1 MTRRPLGRSFDLDA
15 ATTSGALAAVVGL
28 SAWATPF
35 FDGLTVAL
43 AALALVTGLVR
54 RLSGR
59 AAVLGALRPFD
70 RLGPLA
76 VAVAGWA
83 IYLSLPILALG
94 VRDVALGAP
103 GLLLALTAPA
113 RRLSGAVP

>member
-1 MTRRPLGRSFDLDA
+1 MTRRPPGRSFDLDPA
-15 ATTSGALAAVVGL
+15 MTSGALAAVVGL

-54 RLSGR
+54 RLPGR
-59 AAVLGALRPFD
+59 RGDLGTLLSFD

-76 VAVAGWA
+76 AAVAGWA

-94 VRDVALGAP
+94 IRDIALGAP

-113 RRLSGAVP
+113 RRPSGAVP